1 MVLISLIL
9 EPFKWIILFWGFL
22 GKVQIKYTGFFFHA
36 QHPVSMGRFKEHLAT
51 SSFHIRLFVPVA
63 LCAHNSLCLTAK
75 WSRWESISQGQIWL
89 VIKSWSTLLPF
100 YQDKYL
106 AKNFLIL
113 ASLSGILGPSQQAYV
128 QRQSASQEA
137 ERDLQSKSF
146 LAPWHAL
153 DCCMCGNVWVLQY
166 SAVHSCFCLCQ

>member
-1 MVLISLIL
+1 MNYSVL
-9 EPFKWIILFWGFL
+9 GFF
-22 GKVQIKYTGFFFHA
+22 GKSPNKIYRIFFHA

-63 LCAHNSLCLTAK
+63 LCALCPYVWRPSEVGGNQYITRPNMTSDK
-75 WSRWESISQGQIWL
+75 KL
-89 VIKSWSTLLPF
+89 VNLPF

>member
-1 MVLISLIL
+1 MNYSVLWV
-9 EPFKWIILFWGFL
+9 F
-22 GKVQIKYTGFFFHA
+22 GKSPNKIYRIFFHA

>member
-1 MVLISLIL
+1 MNYSVLGV
-9 EPFKWIILFWGFL
+9 F
-22 GKVQIKYTGFFFHA
+22 GKSPNKIYRIFFHA

-137 ERDLQSKSF
+137 ERDLQSGTLACPWLLYVWECVSVTVQCRAF
-146 LAPWHAL
+146 LFLSLPVNQF
-153 DCCMCGNVWVLQY
+153 NVECV
-166 SAVHSCFCLCQ
+166 